1 MTKHEY
7 KIGIFKL
14 IKKMN
19 LEQIKSVF
27 EYAHQIFISGIGD

>member
-1 MTKHEY
+1 MTKQDY

-19 LEQIKSVF
+19 VEQIKLVF
-27 EYAHQIFISGIGD
+27 EYAHKIFVNGIGG

>member
-1 MTKHEY
+1 MTNHEY

-19 LEQIKSVF
+19 LEQIKLVF
-27 EYAHQIFISGIGD
+27 EYAHQIFLSGTGN

>member
-1 MTKHEY
+1 MTKQEY

-14 IKKMN
+14 IKNMN

-27 EYAHQIFISGIGD
+27 EYAHQIFVNGIGG